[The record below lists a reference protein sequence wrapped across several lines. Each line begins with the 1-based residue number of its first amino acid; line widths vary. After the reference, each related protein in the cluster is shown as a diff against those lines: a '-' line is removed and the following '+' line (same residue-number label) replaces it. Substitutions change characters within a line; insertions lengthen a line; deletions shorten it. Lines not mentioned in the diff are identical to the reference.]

1 MKPNAPAPSEER
13 KALAEITLS
22 KSTFD
27 SPTQMSLSRRMAWL
41 RYELPASLSLVQV
54 LPMVLPVMLF
64 LPLLAFTIFYGQSI
78 PQVLAHPDFLLFV
91 VCGIICCCA
100 VPMIAVLAASFI
112 FLINP
117 KEFLNLWVFP
127 DLLRIREDLLELRWT
142 KTSKGE
148 TALNDQLAILFAR
161 LVGKKPTRRIRIPWH
176 WISSVNLRDYLYLGV
191 LPQKVLEIELSE
203 IPASYGEWR
212 LLDKVSRDG
221 SYYFDPTTRKLVKK
235 FALGGIRLPV
245 PLFAFSSDVSLLV
258 ENIKSKCGAEVIGDV
273 SLIQEDDSSQLE
285 SFTCLWLEELN
296 SKSAHDVQRQLP
308 IGSTLQNGAYTIAS
322 VLGSGG
328 LSVVYLASA
337 NDRSGTSGTSTSDNQ
352 VAIKEILC
360 NFGGT
365 KRSVEKN
372 LKQILNEVSMLRK
385 LEHPNIVRY
394 KTSFAEGSRL
404 YIVMDLIEGSNLR
417 QYVQNNPPLS
427 EHELLDILRQCTS
440 ILDYLHCQSPPVLH
454 RDFTPDNLMIADG
467 VLKLVDFNISQSAI
481 TNSSRTVMGKHCF
494 MAPEQ
499 FCGDASVA
507 SDLYQLGATL
517 FFLATATDPE
527 PLTPCEL
534 ETLRPDLSSNL
545 NSVVRK
551 LTDRDP
557 AQRFASA
564 KDLGETIERLATS
577 HVHSKGEVV

>member
-1 MKPNAPAPSEER
+1 MKKNVPAPIEER
-13 KALAEITLS
+13 KALEEITLS

-27 SPTQMSLSRRMAWL
+27 SPTQMPLIRRVAWL
-41 RYELPASLSLVQV
+41 RYELPASLSLSKV
-54 LPMVLPVMLF
+54 LPMVLPMMVA
-64 LPLLAFTIFYGQSI
+64 LPLLALPIFGGQASLQI
-78 PQVLAHPDFLLFV
+78 LTHPDFLLV
-91 VCGIICCCA
+91 VMCGFLVCCA
-100 VPMIAVLAASFI
+100 APMIAVMLASFV

-127 DLLRIREDLLELRWT
+127 DLLRIREDLIELRWT
-142 KTSKGE
+142 KTSRAE
-148 TALNDQLAILFAR
+148 TTLNDQLASLAAR
-161 LVGKKPTRRIRIPWH
+161 LTGKKQQRRIRIPWH
-176 WISSVNLRDYLYLGV
+176 WIASVNVRDYLYMGV

-203 IPASYGEWR
+203 IPAIYSEWK
-212 LLDKVSRDG
+212 LLDKISRDG
-221 SYYFDPTTRKLVKK
+221 SFYFDPATKKLAKK
-235 FALGGIRLPV
+235 FALGGIRLPL
-245 PLFAFSSDVSLLV
+245 PLFAFSSDVNLLL
-258 ENIKSKCGAEVIGDV
+258 ESIKSKCGADVIGDV
-273 SLIQEDDSSQLE
+273 SHIQQDDSGQIE

-296 SKSAHDVQRQLP
+296 SKGAQEVQRQLP
-308 IGSTLQNGAYTIAS
+308 IGSTLQNGAYKIES

-328 LSVVYLASA
+328 LSVVYLSQ
-337 NDRSGTSGTSTSDNQ
+337 DLSDGADSHP

-372 LKQILNEVSMLRK
+372 LRQILNEVSMLRK

-404 YIVMDLIEGSNLR
+404 YIVMDLVKGCNLR
-417 QYVQNNPPLS
+417 QYVQSNPRLNEP
-427 EHELLDILRQCTS
+427 ELLDIARQCAS
-440 ILDYLHCQSPPVLH
+440 ILDYLHSQSPPILH
-454 RDFTPDNLMIADG
+454 RDFTPDNLMISDG

-507 SDLYQLGATL
+507 SDLYQLGASL
-517 FFLATATDPE
+517 SYLATATDPE

-534 ETLRPDLSSNL
+534 QTLRSDLSTEFKSA
-545 NSVVRK
+545 VRK

-564 KDLGETIERLATS
+564 KEFGETLQRLAKS
-577 HVHSKGEVV
+577 HSESHGEVI